1 MTAGSSACFLAVTV
15 ILQSVSAE
23 PALAVMTASPSDL
36 PTTSPDPFTKA
47 TSGALLSYVI
57 CSEEPD
63 GVTAAV
69 SCVLPP
75 SSMTASVLSK
85 VMSCI
90 SVPDTVTVILSFTPS
105 LTDAV
110 MTAVP
115 LPMPYTFPVSSTNA
129 TFSSEDDQVTLSAA
143 SSGVSFA
150 VS

>member
-15 ILQSVSAE
+15 ILQSASAE
-23 PALAVMTASPSDL
+23 PAFDSYDSFLL
-36 PTTSPDPFTKA
+36 GLEPTTSPDPFTKA

-105 LTDAV
+105 LTAAV

-115 LPMPYTFPVSSTNA
+115 LPMLYTFPVSVYQCY
-129 TFSSEDDQVTLSAA
+129 FFI
-143 SSGVSFA
+143 GR
-150 VS
+150 